1 MDTALSATETLS
13 LFVTGGPVLWILTVM
28 SVVALGLIL
37 AKTLQF
43 GVARIGRQRDVE
55 TALGH
60 WRSGDIAAALRQ
72 LEGSREPAAAIVAG
86 TMRGRQDPEFSEEA
100 VREEAVRRSLLVLGR
115 FRAGLRPLEL
125 IAQLSPLLGLLGT
138 VIGMIEAF
146 QALEAAGSRPDP
158 SLLSG
163 GIWEALLTT
172 AAGLIVAIPA
182 LFAHS
187 WLESRVDR
195 FRQRLEDAVT
205 RVFTQAGVASAPS
218 QASPRPRAVEAP
230 GGATDSAAYA
240 Y

>member
-1 MDTALSATETLS
+1 MDTALPSTETLS
-13 LFVTGGPVLWILTVM
+13 LLAAGGPVLWILAAM
-28 SVVALGLIL
+28 SVVALGLIA
-37 AKTLQF
+37 AKALQF
-43 GVARIGRQRDVE
+43 AVYRIGRHRDVE
-55 TALGH
+55 AALGE
-60 WRSGDIAAALRQ
+60 WRGGGVAAALQRI
-72 LEGSREPAAAIVAG
+72 ENSREPAAPIVAG
-86 TMRGRQDPEFSEEA
+86 AMRGRQDPDQSEEA
-100 VREEAVRRSLLVLGR
+100 VREEAVRRSLLTLGQLR
-115 FRAGLRPLEL
+115 GGLRPLEL

-146 QALEAAGSRPDP
+146 HALEAAGSRPDP

-187 WLESRVDR
+187 WLESRVEG

-205 RVFTQAGVASAPS
+205 RVFTQSGAKPAAP
-218 QASPRPRAVEAP
+218 AAAPRPHAVEA
-230 GGATDSAAYA
+230 AEREDDSAAYA